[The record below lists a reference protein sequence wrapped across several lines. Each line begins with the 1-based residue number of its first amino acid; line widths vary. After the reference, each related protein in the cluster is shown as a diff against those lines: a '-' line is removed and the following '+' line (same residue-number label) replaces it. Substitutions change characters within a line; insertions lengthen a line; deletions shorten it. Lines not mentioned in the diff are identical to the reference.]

1 MNKEKK
7 IPGHILSLF
16 IILLS
21 ISGVCLLMYKAQF
34 RFNLHQPIEY
44 VMMTT
49 HKPTGTITLSSDS
62 PVLTETFTCT
72 VPELKMFTLEGTAK
86 NKNSDARLFITLAN
100 ADSGEIYY
108 QAEHTLSVFRATKK
122 KELTCDLSQ
131 PVSASE
137 NAHLQLKLKLINGD
151 KTVLSFTSNEKQ
163 ALVQEFNNDT
173 NSHTNIIYS
182 FTYGDNNF
190 MLYFYIALC
199 VILLLFIIMTFY
211 LIIIRQMTVQ
221 KFYVPVALFLGLIFQ
236 CLVTVHGVPDE
247 PTHFD
252 AAYSL
257 SNKMLFVKNTETPG
271 STIYKRRCDAQ
282 LSDMLSNGL
291 ETNSYYQLLFHSFEF
306 ASDTDLI
313 EISYVSTSGL
323 VPAVVYVPAAKGLS
337 I

>member
-108 QAEHTLSVFRATKK
+108 QTEHTLSVFRATKN
-122 KELTCDLSQ
+122 ERTDLQ
-131 PVSASE
+131 SAS
-137 NAHLQLKLKLINGD
+137 ASK
-151 KTVLSFTSNEKQ
+151 
-163 ALVQEFNNDT
+163 
-173 NSHTNIIYS
+173 
-182 FTYGDNNF
+182 
-190 MLYFYIALC
+190 
-199 VILLLFIIMTFY
+199 
-211 LIIIRQMTVQ
+211 
-221 KFYVPVALFLGLIFQ
+221 
-236 CLVTVHGVPDE
+236 CL
-247 PTHFD
+247 
-252 AAYSL
+252 
-257 SNKMLFVKNTETPG
+257 
-271 STIYKRRCDAQ
+271 
-282 LSDMLSNGL
+282 
-291 ETNSYYQLLFHSFEF
+291 
-306 ASDTDLI
+306 
-313 EISYVSTSGL
+313 
-323 VPAVVYVPAAKGLS
+323 
-337 I
+337 

>member
-86 NKNSDARLFITLAN
+86 NKTSNARLFITLTN

-137 NAHLQLKLKLINGD
+137 NAHLQLK
-151 KTVLSFTSNEKQ
+151 
-163 ALVQEFNNDT
+163 
-173 NSHTNIIYS
+173 
-182 FTYGDNNF
+182 
-190 MLYFYIALC
+190 
-199 VILLLFIIMTFY
+199 
-211 LIIIRQMTVQ
+211 
-221 KFYVPVALFLGLIFQ
+221 P
-236 CLVTVHGVPDE
+236 
-247 PTHFD
+247 FD
-252 AAYSL
+252 
-257 SNKMLFVKNTETPG
+257 
-271 STIYKRRCDAQ
+271 
-282 LSDMLSNGL
+282 
-291 ETNSYYQLLFHSFEF
+291 
-306 ASDTDLI
+306 
-313 EISYVSTSGL
+313 SGL
-323 VPAVVYVPAAKGLS
+323 YLQGNAAALRCGRYQCVRGKSVPYQDDAERDRPAELS
-337 I
+337 V

>member
-86 NKNSDARLFITLAN
+86 NKTSNARLFITLTN

-122 KELTCDLSQ
+122 KELTCDLWGRKPKQ
-131 PVSASE
+131 AYRRY
-137 NAHLQLKLKLINGD
+137 
-151 KTVLSFTSNEKQ
+151 VLSSRRLGNEVLKSFGLQMKPAETLAFTGLS
-163 ALVQEFNNDT
+163 AIRFNVNK
-173 NSHTNIIYS
+173 SIY
-182 FTYGDNNF
+182 
-190 MLYFYIALC
+190 
-199 VILLLFIIMTFY
+199 
-211 LIIIRQMTVQ
+211 IRFWPFCQG
-221 KFYVPVALFLGLIFQ
+221 FF
-236 CLVTVHGVPDE
+236 C
-247 PTHFD
+247 
-252 AAYSL
+252 
-257 SNKMLFVKNTETPG
+257 
-271 STIYKRRCDAQ
+271 
-282 LSDMLSNGL
+282 LSDSLF
-291 ETNSYYQLLFHSFEF
+291 TNF
-306 ASDTDLI
+306 I
-313 EISYVSTSGL
+313 NIG
-323 VPAVVYVPAAKGLS
+323 P
-337 I
+337 

>member
-49 HKPTGTITLSSDS
+49 HKPTGTITLTSDS

-108 QAEHTLSVFRATKK
+108 QAEHALSVFRATKK

-137 NAHLQLKLKLINGD
+137 NAHLQLKLELINGD

-221 KFYVPVALFLGLIFQ
+221 KFYIPVALFLGLIF
-236 CLVTVHGVPDE
+236 
-247 PTHFD
+247 
-252 AAYSL
+252 
-257 SNKMLFVKNTETPG
+257 MR
-271 STIYKRRCDAQ
+271 I
-282 LSDMLSNGL
+282 
-291 ETNSYYQLLFHSFEF
+291 
-306 ASDTDLI
+306 
-313 EISYVSTSGL
+313 
-323 VPAVVYVPAAKGLS
+323 
-337 I
+337 